1 MSNHQILGYQ
11 PGSSPI
17 HRVNATVKL
26 VFLLLVS
33 VAAMTTYD
41 TRFLVATSIL
51 SLVIFKVSGIK
62 WRQISFVVKF
72 IAFFTIIN
80 IVAVYLFD
88 PSYGVRLYKS
98 NTVLWQGI
106 GRFNLTT
113 QELFYLFNLCLK
125 YICTVPLALVFLL
138 TTHPSHFASSLNK
151 IGVNYKISYAIA
163 LALRYIPDI
172 QETYFSIS
180 QAQQARGFDMSK
192 KAGLLKRIKG
202 VVNIATPLIF
212 TSIERIDTISTAME
226 IRQFGTRSKRS
237 WYVSEPFRGY
247 DYIILLFAI
256 IMLVITILLFFVN
269 GSRFYNPWI

>member
-1 MSNHQILGYQ
+1 MNNHQILGYQ
-11 PGSSPI
+11 EGDSPI

-33 VAAMTTYD
+33 IAAMTTYD
-41 TRFLVATSIL
+41 TRFLFITSIV
-51 SLVIFKVSGIK
+51 SLVIFKISRIK
-62 WRQISFVVKF
+62 WKQISFVVKF

-80 IVAVYLFD
+80 IIAVYLFD
-88 PSYGVRLYKS
+88 PTYGVRLYKS
-98 NTVLWQGI
+98 NTVIWEGI
-106 GRFNLTT
+106 GRFNLTA
-113 QELFYLFNLCLK
+113 QELFYLFNLFLK

-172 QETYFSIS
+172 QETYFNIS

-192 KAGLLKRIKG
+192 KANLFKRIKG
-202 VVNIATPLIF
+202 VINIATPLIF

-226 IRQFGTRSKRS
+226 IRQFGTKNKRT
-237 WYVSEPFRGY
+237 WYVSEPFRTS
-247 DYIILLFAI
+247 DYVILIIAVLIVSVSLS
-256 IMLVITILLFFVN
+256 LFFVN

>member
-41 TRFLVATSIL
+41 TRFLAATSIL

-98 NTVLWQGI
+98 NTVIWQGI

-202 VVNIATPLIF
+202 VINIATPLIF

-237 WYVSEPFRGY
+237 WYVSEPFRRY